1 MGFILVLKPSSLA
14 VPPPPFPPPCV
25 FRLPDPLL
33 GPAVQTKFQPLK
45 SPSLSMGLPPTRPVV
60 LGPSGSLT
68 FLSSDSELIR
78 TKRVVR
84 NPRLHLASRALSVP
98 GIIFSPSQ
106 QTQEGGY
113 LQPHLTDGKLGTQRA
128 TGNAHNLSGHSSP
141 ESSGICIW
149 ISLLGP
155 FLGVYLEWE
164 KGRNERSLH
173 ST

>member
-60 LGPSGSLT
+60 PGPSGSLT

-78 TKRVVR
+78 MKRVVR

-128 TGNAHNLSGHSSP
+128 TGNAHNLSGHSSLA
-141 ESSGICIW
+141 EAFT
-149 ISLLGP
+149 P
-155 FLGVYLEWE
+155 FPYFHGGQNATFHHVPPPAHDVN
-164 KGRNERSLH
+164 RPF
-173 ST
+173 